1 MNNNQAF
8 EDFLSRNF
16 TRDEL
21 REIAKDHEI
30 KAGRNKIDTIRNI
43 IPHESEINFFGYR
56 EYFNECKRI

>member
-21 REIAKDHEI
+21 REIAKDHKI
-30 KAGRNKIDTIRNI
+30 KRGRDKIDTIRNI